1 MKRDERTLSC
11 GPRARS
17 QFKQAGSCKVLQRK
31 RATAGAPP
39 LLFCNQKKKPFDLH
53 AHITKEANVSET
65 SFEKAHGTDG
75 LKKKN
80 HHRVGL
86 QSSKV
91 G

>member
-1 MKRDERTLSC
+1 MGPAHAPNLSR
-11 GPRARS
+11 RAAAKC
-17 QFKQAGSCKVLQRK
+17 FKESGLPL
-31 RATAGAPP
+31 GPP